1 MKICSQAVHV
11 EKWGARQFFLCVCM
25 CRRRKSKS
33 TNDLHMGWPSNEM
46 EGTKLYFVEILSFS
60 IYHLNPLCEF
70 SGH

>member
-1 MKICSQAVHV
+1 MGKNGVLAS
-11 EKWGARQFFLCVCM
+11 FLVCLYVQKK
-25 CRRRKSKS
+25 KSKS

-46 EGTKLYFVEILSFS
+46 EGTKLDFVDILSFS